1 MDNYL
6 VWDLALSNCPN
17 KMLVLV
23 CLCWFSLLALP
34 SQAQEDLSAH
44 FNGVW
49 TADGTLFTI
58 GIAVEDGVL
67 KITQIESLGF
77 EWTNV
82 DGKLEGNIATI
93 EVDYISAGV
102 TGIIQVELLDANAAI
117 AFAPTCTPDF
127 MVACLLAKGRQAVFR
142 RVEAP

>member
-1 MDNYL
+1 M
-6 VWDLALSNCPN
+6 SNCSN
-17 KMLVLV
+17 KIRVLI
-23 CLCWFSLLALP
+23 CLSWLSLLALP
-34 SQAQEDLSAH
+34 SQAQEDLSAS

-49 TADGTLFTI
+49 TADGTIFTI

-67 KITQIESLGF
+67 KITQMESLGF
-77 EWTNV
+77 EWTNA
-82 DGKLEGNIATI
+82 DGKLEGNVATI

-102 TGIIQVELLDANAAI
+102 TGIIQVELIDANTAI
-117 AFAPTCTPDF
+117 AFGPTCTPDF

>member
-1 MDNYL
+1 M
-6 VWDLALSNCPN
+6 SNCSN
-17 KMLVLV
+17 KIRVLI
-23 CLCWFSLLALP
+23 CLSWLSLLALP
-34 SQAQEDLSAH
+34 SHAQEDLSAS

-49 TADGTLFTI
+49 TADGTIFTI

-67 KITQIESLGF
+67 KITQMESLGF
-77 EWTNV
+77 EWTNA
-82 DGKLEGNIATI
+82 DGKLEGNVATI

-102 TGIIQVELLDANAAI
+102 TGIIQVELIDANTAI
-117 AFAPTCTPDF
+117 AFVPTCTPDF